1 MGGDAMIWAGIG
13 LRAEA
18 GAAAF
23 ADAMARAGRRPD
35 ALACLDIKATPALTA
50 WAEAEGLPLTH
61 LTEQDIAGEQTLTC
75 SPRIKARFATGS
87 VAEALALASARKGGY
102 RARLIA
108 PRVQSACGMATMA
121 LAERTDT

>member
-1 MGGDAMIWAGIG
+1 MIWAGIG

-18 GAAAF
+18 SAAAF
-23 ADAMARAGRRPD
+23 DDALARAGRHPD
-35 ALACLDIKATPALTA
+35 ALACLAIKATPTLTA
-50 WAEAEGLPLTH
+50 WAQARGLPLTA
-61 LTEQDIAGEQTLTC
+61 LEESDIAGAQTLTC

-121 LAERTDT
+121 LAERIDT

>member
-1 MGGDAMIWAGIG
+1 MIWAGIG

-18 GAAAF
+18 SREAF
-23 ADAMARAGRRPD
+23 DDALSRAGRRPD
-35 ALACLDIKATPALTA
+35 ALACLSSKATTALTI
-50 WAEAEGLPLTH
+50 WAESEGLPLTH
-61 LTEQDIAGEQTLTC
+61 LTEQDIAGEPTLTC
-75 SPRIKARFATGS
+75 SPRIKARFGTGS

-108 PRVQSACGMATMA
+108 TRVASTCGMATIA

>member
-1 MGGDAMIWAGIG
+1 MIWAGIG

-18 GAAAF
+18 GEAAF

-35 ALACLDIKATPALTA
+35 ALVCLDIKTTPALTD
-50 WAEAEGLPLTH
+50 WAKAEGLPLTH

>member
-1 MGGDAMIWAGIG
+1 MIWAGIG

-18 GAAAF
+18 TGAAF
-23 ADAMARAGRRPD
+23 ADALARAGRRPD
-35 ALACLDIKATPALTA
+35 ALACLDIKATPALTD
-50 WAEAEGLPLTH
+50 WVKAEDLPLTH

-75 SPRIKARFATGS
+75 SPRIKARFGTGS

-108 PRVQSACGMATMA
+108 PRVQSACGMATIA
-121 LAERTDT
+121 LAERT

>member
-1 MGGDAMIWAGIG
+1 MT
-13 LRAEA
+13 
-18 GAAAF
+18 
-23 ADAMARAGRRPD
+23 RAGRRPD
-35 ALACLDIKATPALTA
+35 ALACLDSKVTPALLN
-50 WAEAEGLPLTH
+50 WAKAEGLPLTH

-108 PRVQSACGMATMA
+108 PRVQSACGMATIA

>member
-1 MGGDAMIWAGIG
+1 MIWAGIG

>member
-1 MGGDAMIWAGIG
+1 MGGDAMIWAGVG
-13 LRAEA
+13 LRANA
-18 GAAAF
+18 GEAAF
-23 ADAMARAGRRPD
+23 ADAMTRAGRRPD
-35 ALACLDIKATPALTA
+35 TLACLDSKVTPALLN
-50 WAEAEGLPLTH
+50 WAKAEGLPLTH

-108 PRVQSACGMATMA
+108 PRVQSACGMATIA

>member
-1 MGGDAMIWAGIG
+1 MIWAGIG
-13 LRAEA
+13 LREGA
-18 GAAAF
+18 GSAAF
-23 ADAMARAGRRPD
+23 SDALARAGRRPD
-35 ALACLDIKATPALTA
+35 ALACLSIKASPALTA
-50 WAEAEGLPLTH
+50 WAKAENLPLTH
-61 LTEQDIAGEQTLTC
+61 LTEQDIAGEPTLTC

-108 PRVQSACGMATMA
+108 PRVASACGMATIA